1 MYKILPETDNVSL
14 EDIELHFSD
23 NSRSLTD
30 RKVIQSNTLSKANH
44 DTENGMEKS
53 TVINR
58 FNTGTNGNKSD
69 KKVSADE
76 MGCDNKGFSMD
87 L

>member
-1 MYKILPETDNVSL
+1 MYKILPETDNVTL

-30 RKVIQSNTLSKANH
+30 RKVIQSNTISKGKH
-44 DTENGMEKS
+44 DTENGNEKPMGS
-53 TVINR
+53 NV
-58 FNTGTNGNKSD
+58 FNTGINSNKFE
-69 KKVSADE
+69 KKVDADE
-76 MGCDNKGFSMD
+76 MGCDNKGYSMD